1 MLLRLFALCGALL
14 AFIPPCSALAQAGER
29 RYEHPVHHWV
39 IAYPA
44 GWAVDSQN
52 VGFIQITPPDSLA
65 KGVLGIHTGTVRVA
79 TVDALVDAVVK
90 AQEASGQGL
99 RILKRRVVHLADS
112 VRAIELETELGVGI
126 VGRSRRLF
134 VVRNG
139 TAYIIDAETYRDS
152 WAAVEAHYARM
163 IESFRLPRTP

>member
-14 AFIPPCSALAQAGER
+14 ACTPPYRAPTQPDER
-29 RYEHPVHHWV
+29 QYANPVHHWV
-39 IAYPA
+39 ISYPA

-52 VGFIQITPPDSLA
+52 VAFIQITPPASLA
-65 KGVLGIHTGTVRVA
+65 KGGLGIHTGAVRVA
-79 TVDALVDAVVK
+79 TVDVLVDAVVR

-139 TAYIIDAETYRDS
+139 TAYVIDAETYRGS
-152 WAAVEAHYARM
+152 WGAVEAHYARM
-163 IESFRLPRTP
+163 IESFRLLPTP

>member
-1 MLLRLFALCGALL
+1 MPASSG
-14 AFIPPCSALAQAGER
+14 SAQSGER
-29 RYEHPVHHWV
+29 RYENPVHHWV

-52 VGFIQITPPDSLA
+52 VGFVQITPPDSLA
-65 KGVLGIHTGTVRVA
+65 KGVFGIHTGPVRVA
-79 TVDALVDAVVK
+79 TADVLVDAVVK
-90 AQEASGQGL
+90 AQEASGAGL

-112 VRAIELETELGVGI
+112 VRAIELETELGIGV

-139 TAYIIDAETYRDS
+139 MAYVIDAETYRDS
-152 WAAVEAHYARM
+152 WPAVEAHYARM
-163 IESFRLPRTP
+163 IESFRLPPSP

>member
-1 MLLRLFALCGALL
+1 MLLRLFVLCGALL
-14 AFIPPCSALAQAGER
+14 GFIPSYSALAQAGDR
-29 RYEHPVHHWV
+29 RYENPVHHWV

-65 KGVLGIHTGTVRVA
+65 KGIFGIHTGAVRVA
-79 TVDALVDAVVK
+79 TVDALADAVIK
-90 AQEASGQGL
+90 AQQASGQGL

-112 VRAIELETELGVGI
+112 VRAIELETELGVGT

-134 VVRNG
+134 VLRDG
-139 TAYIIDAETYRDS
+139 TAYVIDAETYRDS
-152 WAAVEAHYARM
+152 WPAVEAHYVRM

>member
-1 MLLRLFALCGALL
+1 MQLRLFALCAALL
-14 AFIPPCSALAQAGER
+14 GFTPAHSALAQAAER
-29 RYEHPVHHWV
+29 RYENPVHRWV

-52 VGFIQITPPDSLA
+52 VAFIQITPPDSLA
-65 KGVLGIHTGTVRVA
+65 RGVLGIHAGAVRVA
-79 TVDALVDAVVK
+79 TVDALVDALVS

-99 RILKRRVVHLADS
+99 RVLKRRVVYLADS
-112 VRAIELETELGVGI
+112 VRAIELETELGVGV

-134 VVRNG
+134 VMRNG

-152 WAAVEAHYARM
+152 WGRVEAHFARM